1 MKVPRKSAQSRLG
14 FHFLLLFSANGKTV
28 FGNDD
33 DRRKLNEIV
42 AEVIGELRVRVHA
55 HCWLN
60 NEIEVVAETGAVA
73 PERLIRKIATTYSTA
88 VGGRFGRNGTLFSD
102 NHVCYEDR
110 KSTRL
115 NSSHMS

>member
-14 FHFLLLFSANGKTV
+14 FHFLLLFSANGKTI

-60 NEIEVVAETGAVA
+60 NEIELVAETGTVA
-73 PERLIRKIATTYSTA
+73 PERFIRKVAATYSAA
-88 VGGRFGRNGTLFSD
+88 VGGRRQAEGT
-102 NHVCYEDR
+102 EPDR
-110 KSTRL
+110 LRRHPPVDHEL
-115 NSSHMS
+115 RR